1 MSMIDGSNKPNE
13 PTEADGQGA
22 ETSPVKLAIDL
33 GPLLVFFTAYATLGI
48 YWATAA
54 LMGATLI
61 SMIASWRWLGR
72 IAPMLMITAAVV
84 WVFGGLTFALH
95 DPRFIKI
102 KPTVVNLAFAA
113 ALGFGLATGRPFMK
127 QLLGEAFRLTD
138 TGWRKFT
145 FRWMGF
151 FLFLAAL
158 NEIVWRN
165 FSEPTWVSF
174 KVFGIMALSAIF
186 AMSQVVLLKSYQL
199 NDTTTPER

>member
-1 MSMIDGSNKPNE
+1 M
-13 PTEADGQGA
+13 ADDAKQSTDRPDQSGQGQ
-22 ETSPVKLAIDL
+22 ETSPIKLAIDL
-33 GPLLVFFTAYATLGI
+33 GPLLVFFATYATLGI

-54 LMGATLI
+54 LMGATLAA
-61 SMIASWRWLGR
+61 MIASRVWLGR

-113 ALGFGLATGRPFMK
+113 ALGFGLVTGRPFMK

-138 TGWRKFT
+138 LGWRKFT
-145 FRWMGF
+145 VRWMGF

-158 NEIVWRN
+158 NEFVWRN

-174 KVFGIMALSAIF
+174 KVFGIIALSAIF

-199 NDTTTPER
+199 NDTSTPER